1 MSKIVRLADIAI
13 LKTGPFGTQF
23 KASEYV
29 SEGIPVIN
37 VKNIGYG
44 NIYYEGLEHIAEST
58 CQRLSEHILRAG
70 DIVFGRKG
78 SVDRHCFITER
89 EDGWFQGSDCLRVRI
104 TDNTVYPK
112 YVSYYL
118 LCGHVIRGINHA
130 AVGSTMPS
138 LNMDIIS
145 DIKIVLPSYEEQR
158 KIADLLSSID
168 LKISSNNK
176 INDNLQ
182 RQLKLMY
189 DYWFTQF
196 DFPDENGKPYR
207 ASGGVMLWNEQLKR
221 NIPAGWTV
229 DNLYAVADYIN
240 GLACQNYRPDDDNHK
255 LPVIKITEMHNGITD
270 STESVRDDIPE
281 KYIIEDGDIL
291 FSWSA
296 TLETMLWYGG
306 RGGLNQHIFK
316 VVPKCPKY
324 FAYSQLSSYI
334 INFKAIAEARKTTM
348 GHITTDHMEQ
358 SRIAI
363 PPTIVQETFNRQ
375 VTPLYEQFA
384 NNCKENL
391 RLQALRDW
399 LLPMLMNGQAT
410 IAD

>member
-1 MSKIVRLADIAI
+1 MSR
-13 LKTGPFGTQF
+13 
-23 KASEYV
+23 
-29 SEGIPVIN
+29 
-37 VKNIGYG
+37 
-44 NIYYEGLEHIAEST
+44 
-58 CQRLSEHILRAG
+58 
-70 DIVFGRKG
+70 
-78 SVDRHCFITER
+78 
-89 EDGWFQGSDCLRVRI
+89 
-104 TDNTVYPK
+104 
-112 YVSYYL
+112 
-118 LCGHVIRGINHA
+118 
-130 AVGSTMPS
+130 
-138 LNMDIIS
+138 IS
-145 DIKIVLPSYEEQR
+145 DISISISSGLTPLKSNDEYWNSNDIPWLKTEQLGQYKIYDTNEFISKKAFNDTSLKLYPVNTISVAMYGEGKTRGNVSILMNEMTTNQACCNIIVDKEKANHLYVYYWLKNSYLKLRALAAGVRKNLNSEDIKNFEIDIKDRETQDNIASVLSV
-158 KIADLLSSID
+158 ID
-168 LKISSNNK
+168 DKISNNNR
-176 INDNLQ
+176 INAELESMA
-182 RQLKLMY
+182 KTIY

-207 ASGGVMLWNEQLKR
+207 ASGGAMVWNEQLKR

-240 GLACQNYRPDDDNHK
+240 GLACQNYRPDDDEHK

-270 STESVRDDIPE
+270 STEFVRDDIPE
-281 KYIIEDGDIL
+281 KYIIENGDIL

-316 VVPKCPKY
+316 VVPKAPKY

-363 PPTIVQETFNRQ
+363 PPTIVQDAFNRQ

-384 NNCKENL
+384 NNCKESL
-391 RLQALRDW
+391 RLQALRNW

-410 IAD
+410 ISD